1 MQYTSGSTAN
11 PRGVVLSM
19 RNVTENVDQ
28 IIRNYFRHEGG
39 APRLPS
45 SVVSWLPL
53 YHDMGLMVGL
63 FIPLFVGCPVILTSP
78 EAFIRK
84 PARWMQLLAKHQAPF
99 SAAPNFAFDL
109 AVAKTSEE
117 DMAGLDLG
125 HVNTII
131 NGAEQVQ
138 PNTITKFLR
147 RFRPYNLMPAAVKPS
162 YGMAEAVVYLATT
175 KAGSPPTST
184 EFDAD
189 SLARGHA
196 ELSTF
201 ETERATRL
209 IRYHSDDKEPLLR
222 IVDPDSNIELGP
234 GRIGEIWIHG
244 KNVSTGYH
252 NADDALNRDK
262 FQASIREASAGTPRS
277 PWLRTG
283 DLGFIVGDEFYI
295 VGRMKDLI
303 IQDGVNHYPD
313 DIETTVKEFTGG
325 RVAAFSVSDDG
336 VEHLVI
342 AAEVRTEHGPDKV
355 TIMDFSTIKR
365 LVVSALSKLHGLH
378 VTDFLLVPPG
388 ALPKTTS
395 GKISRAACAKQY
407 GANKLQ
413 RSSNVPMTDGSVTA
427 DKLQKWFREYLSTH
441 IECHP
446 NEVSLDVPIRDLGL
460 KSIDV
465 LAIPGDLGD
474 RFGFC
479 IPDLAVW
486 DNPSANDLI
495 DSLLNQRSADSL
507 RESHGHADRNTQGR
521 GSINEP
527 VAVIGVGCRFPGDID
542 GPERLWDF
550 LTEKK
555 CAITAYPDRGF
566 TNAGTFAESGG
577 FLKDVAGF
585 DNRFFDIPPDEAL
598 RMDPQQ
604 RLLLEVSWEA
614 LEHAGIIPE
623 SLRLSRTGVF
633 VGVSSTDYVRL
644 VSASAQQKSTIW
656 DNTGGSSSIIA
667 NRISYFLDI
676 QGPSIVIDTACSS
689 SLVAVHLACRSL
701 STWDCDIALVGGTN
715 VLISPEPWGGF
726 REAGILSQTGC
737 CHAFDKSADGMVRGE
752 GCGVIVLQRL
762 SDARLEGRRI
772 LAILTGSAVNQ
783 DGKSNGIMAPNPSAQ
798 IGVLE
803 NACKSARVDPLE
815 IGYVEAHGT
824 GTSLGDRIEAHAL
837 GMVFGRKRPGSGPLM
852 IGSIKPNIGHLEG
865 AAGIAGLIK
874 AVLMVERGSLLP
886 SGGFTEP
893 NPAIPFTELGLR
905 VVDELQ
911 EWPVVAGRPR
921 RAGVSSFGFGG
932 TNAHVIVEEAGS
944 VGADTVSGRADVGG
958 SGGGVVAWVI
968 SGKTAS
974 ALAAQAGRLGRYVRA
989 RPALDVVDVGYSL
1002 VSTRSVFDHRA
1013 VVVGQTRDELLAG
1026 LAGVVAGR
1034 PEAGVVCGVGKPA
1047 GKTAFVFAGQGSQW
1061 LGMGSELYAAYPVFA
1076 EALDAVVDELDR
1088 HLRYPLRDVI
1098 WGHDQDLL
1106 NTTEFAQ
1113 PALFAVEVALYR
1125 LLMSWGVR
1133 PGLVLGHSVGELAAA
1148 HVAGALCLP
1157 DAAMLVAAR
1166 GRLMQALPA
1175 GGAMFAV
1182 QAREDEVA
1190 PMLGHDVS
1198 IAAVNGP
1205 ASVVISGAHDAVS
1218 AIADRLR
1225 GQGRRVHRL
1234 AVSHAFHSAL
1244 MEPMIAEFTA
1254 VAAELSVGLPTIPVI
1269 SNVTGQLVADDFAS
1283 ADYWARHIRA
1293 VVRFGDSVRSAH
1305 CAGAS
1310 RFIEVGPGGGLTSLI
1325 EASLADAQIVSVPT
1339 LRKDRPEPVS
1349 VMTAAAQGFVS
1360 GMGLDWA
1367 SVFSGYRPKRVEL
1380 PTYAFQ
1386 HQKFWLAPAP
1396 SVSDPTAAGQ
1406 IGASDGGA
1414 ELLASSGFAA
1424 RLAGRSA
1431 DEQLAAAIEVV
1442 CEHAAAVLGRDG
1454 AAGLDAG
1461 QAFADSGFNSL
1472 SAVELRNRLT
1482 AVTAV
1487 TLPATAI
1494 FDHPT
1499 PTELAQYLITQ
1510 IDGHG
1515 SSAAAAANPAERI
1528 DALTDLFLQA
1538 CDAGRDADGWKMVAL
1553 ASNTRER
1560 MSSPVRNNVSKNV
1573 ALLADGISDV
1583 VVICIP
1589 TLTVLSDQRE
1599 YRDIANAM
1607 TGRHSVYSLT
1617 LPGFDSSDA
1626 LPQNADMIVETV
1638 SNAIIDVVGGSCR
1651 FVLSGYS
1658 SGGVLAYAL
1667 CSHLSVKHQRNPL
1680 GVALIDTYLPSQ
1692 IANPSMNEGFSP
1704 NDTGKG
1710 LSREVIR
1717 VARMLNRLTATR
1729 LTAAATYAAIF
1740 QAWEPGRSMAPV
1752 LNIVAKDR
1760 IATVENLREE
1770 RINRWR
1776 TAAAEAAYSVAEVPG
1791 DHFGMMSTSSE
1802 AIATEIHDWISG
1814 LVRGPHR

>member
-1 MQYTSGSTAN
+1 MVS
-11 PRGVVLSM
+11 RVLVHAY
-19 RNVTENVDQ
+19 RV
-28 IIRNYFRHEGG
+28 
-39 APRLPS
+39 S
-45 SVVSWLPL
+45 S
-53 YHDMGLMVGL
+53 
-63 FIPLFVGCPVILTSP
+63 
-78 EAFIRK
+78 
-84 PARWMQLLAKHQAPF
+84 
-99 SAAPNFAFDL
+99 
-109 AVAKTSEE
+109 
-117 DMAGLDLG
+117 
-125 HVNTII
+125 
-131 NGAEQVQ
+131 
-138 PNTITKFLR
+138 
-147 RFRPYNLMPAAVKPS
+147 
-162 YGMAEAVVYLATT
+162 
-175 KAGSPPTST
+175 
-184 EFDAD
+184 
-189 SLARGHA
+189 
-196 ELSTF
+196 
-201 ETERATRL
+201 
-209 IRYHSDDKEPLLR
+209 
-222 IVDPDSNIELGP
+222 
-234 GRIGEIWIHG
+234 
-244 KNVSTGYH
+244 
-252 NADDALNRDK
+252 
-262 FQASIREASAGTPRS
+262 
-277 PWLRTG
+277 
-283 DLGFIVGDEFYI
+283 
-295 VGRMKDLI
+295 
-303 IQDGVNHYPD
+303 
-313 DIETTVKEFTGG
+313 
-325 RVAAFSVSDDG
+325 
-336 VEHLVI
+336 
-342 AAEVRTEHGPDKV
+342 
-355 TIMDFSTIKR
+355 
-365 LVVSALSKLHGLH
+365 
-378 VTDFLLVPPG
+378 
-388 ALPKTTS
+388 
-395 GKISRAACAKQY
+395 
-407 GANKLQ
+407 
-413 RSSNVPMTDGSVTA
+413 
-427 DKLQKWFREYLSTH
+427 
-441 IECHP
+441 

-1061 LGMGSELYAAYPVFA
+1061 LGMGSELYAAYPVCA

-1814 LVRGPHR
+1814 LVRGPHP

>member
-1 MQYTSGSTAN
+1 MVS
-11 PRGVVLSM
+11 RVLVHAY
-19 RNVTENVDQ
+19 RV
-28 IIRNYFRHEGG
+28 
-39 APRLPS
+39 S
-45 SVVSWLPL
+45 S
-53 YHDMGLMVGL
+53 
-63 FIPLFVGCPVILTSP
+63 
-78 EAFIRK
+78 
-84 PARWMQLLAKHQAPF
+84 
-99 SAAPNFAFDL
+99 
-109 AVAKTSEE
+109 
-117 DMAGLDLG
+117 
-125 HVNTII
+125 
-131 NGAEQVQ
+131 
-138 PNTITKFLR
+138 
-147 RFRPYNLMPAAVKPS
+147 
-162 YGMAEAVVYLATT
+162 
-175 KAGSPPTST
+175 
-184 EFDAD
+184 
-189 SLARGHA
+189 
-196 ELSTF
+196 
-201 ETERATRL
+201 
-209 IRYHSDDKEPLLR
+209 
-222 IVDPDSNIELGP
+222 
-234 GRIGEIWIHG
+234 
-244 KNVSTGYH
+244 
-252 NADDALNRDK
+252 
-262 FQASIREASAGTPRS
+262 
-277 PWLRTG
+277 
-283 DLGFIVGDEFYI
+283 
-295 VGRMKDLI
+295 
-303 IQDGVNHYPD
+303 
-313 DIETTVKEFTGG
+313 
-325 RVAAFSVSDDG
+325 
-336 VEHLVI
+336 
-342 AAEVRTEHGPDKV
+342 
-355 TIMDFSTIKR
+355 
-365 LVVSALSKLHGLH
+365 
-378 VTDFLLVPPG
+378 
-388 ALPKTTS
+388 
-395 GKISRAACAKQY
+395 
-407 GANKLQ
+407 
-413 RSSNVPMTDGSVTA
+413 
-427 DKLQKWFREYLSTH
+427 
-441 IECHP
+441 

-1692 IANPSMNEGFSP
+1692 IANPLMNEGFSP

-1814 LVRGPHR
+1814 LVRGPHP

>member
-1 MQYTSGSTAN
+1 
-11 PRGVVLSM
+11 
-19 RNVTENVDQ
+19 
-28 IIRNYFRHEGG
+28 
-39 APRLPS
+39 
-45 SVVSWLPL
+45 
-53 YHDMGLMVGL
+53 
-63 FIPLFVGCPVILTSP
+63 
-78 EAFIRK
+78 
-84 PARWMQLLAKHQAPF
+84 
-99 SAAPNFAFDL
+99 
-109 AVAKTSEE
+109 
-117 DMAGLDLG
+117 
-125 HVNTII
+125 
-131 NGAEQVQ
+131 
-138 PNTITKFLR
+138 
-147 RFRPYNLMPAAVKPS
+147 
-162 YGMAEAVVYLATT
+162 
-175 KAGSPPTST
+175 
-184 EFDAD
+184 
-189 SLARGHA
+189 
-196 ELSTF
+196 
-201 ETERATRL
+201 
-209 IRYHSDDKEPLLR
+209 
-222 IVDPDSNIELGP
+222 
-234 GRIGEIWIHG
+234 
-244 KNVSTGYH
+244 
-252 NADDALNRDK
+252 
-262 FQASIREASAGTPRS
+262 
-277 PWLRTG
+277 
-283 DLGFIVGDEFYI
+283 
-295 VGRMKDLI
+295 
-303 IQDGVNHYPD
+303 
-313 DIETTVKEFTGG
+313 
-325 RVAAFSVSDDG
+325 
-336 VEHLVI
+336 
-342 AAEVRTEHGPDKV
+342 
-355 TIMDFSTIKR
+355 
-365 LVVSALSKLHGLH
+365 
-378 VTDFLLVPPG
+378 
-388 ALPKTTS
+388 
-395 GKISRAACAKQY
+395 
-407 GANKLQ
+407 
-413 RSSNVPMTDGSVTA
+413 MTDGSVTA

-803 NACKSARVDPLE
+803 NACKSARVHPLE
-815 IGYVEAHGT
+815 IVYVEAHGT

-1814 LVRGPHR
+1814 LV

>member
-1 MQYTSGSTAN
+1 
-11 PRGVVLSM
+11 
-19 RNVTENVDQ
+19 
-28 IIRNYFRHEGG
+28 
-39 APRLPS
+39 
-45 SVVSWLPL
+45 
-53 YHDMGLMVGL
+53 
-63 FIPLFVGCPVILTSP
+63 
-78 EAFIRK
+78 
-84 PARWMQLLAKHQAPF
+84 
-99 SAAPNFAFDL
+99 
-109 AVAKTSEE
+109 
-117 DMAGLDLG
+117 
-125 HVNTII
+125 
-131 NGAEQVQ
+131 
-138 PNTITKFLR
+138 
-147 RFRPYNLMPAAVKPS
+147 
-162 YGMAEAVVYLATT
+162 
-175 KAGSPPTST
+175 
-184 EFDAD
+184 
-189 SLARGHA
+189 
-196 ELSTF
+196 
-201 ETERATRL
+201 
-209 IRYHSDDKEPLLR
+209 
-222 IVDPDSNIELGP
+222 
-234 GRIGEIWIHG
+234 
-244 KNVSTGYH
+244 
-252 NADDALNRDK
+252 
-262 FQASIREASAGTPRS
+262 
-277 PWLRTG
+277 
-283 DLGFIVGDEFYI
+283 
-295 VGRMKDLI
+295 
-303 IQDGVNHYPD
+303 
-313 DIETTVKEFTGG
+313 
-325 RVAAFSVSDDG
+325 
-336 VEHLVI
+336 
-342 AAEVRTEHGPDKV
+342 
-355 TIMDFSTIKR
+355 
-365 LVVSALSKLHGLH
+365 
-378 VTDFLLVPPG
+378 
-388 ALPKTTS
+388 
-395 GKISRAACAKQY
+395 
-407 GANKLQ
+407 
-413 RSSNVPMTDGSVTA
+413 MTDGSVTA

-1125 LLMSWGVR
+1125 LVMSWGVR

-1528 DALTDLFLQA
+1528 DALTDVFLQA
-1538 CDAGRDADGWKMVAL
+1538 RDAGRDADGWKMVAL

-1814 LVRGPHR
+1814 LVRGPHP

>member
-1 MQYTSGSTAN
+1 
-11 PRGVVLSM
+11 
-19 RNVTENVDQ
+19 
-28 IIRNYFRHEGG
+28 
-39 APRLPS
+39 
-45 SVVSWLPL
+45 
-53 YHDMGLMVGL
+53 
-63 FIPLFVGCPVILTSP
+63 
-78 EAFIRK
+78 
-84 PARWMQLLAKHQAPF
+84 
-99 SAAPNFAFDL
+99 
-109 AVAKTSEE
+109 
-117 DMAGLDLG
+117 
-125 HVNTII
+125 
-131 NGAEQVQ
+131 
-138 PNTITKFLR
+138 
-147 RFRPYNLMPAAVKPS
+147 
-162 YGMAEAVVYLATT
+162 
-175 KAGSPPTST
+175 
-184 EFDAD
+184 
-189 SLARGHA
+189 
-196 ELSTF
+196 
-201 ETERATRL
+201 
-209 IRYHSDDKEPLLR
+209 
-222 IVDPDSNIELGP
+222 
-234 GRIGEIWIHG
+234 
-244 KNVSTGYH
+244 
-252 NADDALNRDK
+252 
-262 FQASIREASAGTPRS
+262 
-277 PWLRTG
+277 
-283 DLGFIVGDEFYI
+283 
-295 VGRMKDLI
+295 
-303 IQDGVNHYPD
+303 
-313 DIETTVKEFTGG
+313 
-325 RVAAFSVSDDG
+325 
-336 VEHLVI
+336 
-342 AAEVRTEHGPDKV
+342 
-355 TIMDFSTIKR
+355 
-365 LVVSALSKLHGLH
+365 
-378 VTDFLLVPPG
+378 
-388 ALPKTTS
+388 
-395 GKISRAACAKQY
+395 
-407 GANKLQ
+407 
-413 RSSNVPMTDGSVTA
+413 MTDGSVTA
-427 DKLQKWFREYLSTH
+427 DKLQKWFREYVSTH

-1704 NDTGKG
+1704 NDAGKG

-1814 LVRGPHR
+1814 LVRGPHP

>member
-1 MQYTSGSTAN
+1 MVS
-11 PRGVVLSM
+11 RVLVHAY
-19 RNVTENVDQ
+19 RV
-28 IIRNYFRHEGG
+28 
-39 APRLPS
+39 S
-45 SVVSWLPL
+45 S
-53 YHDMGLMVGL
+53 
-63 FIPLFVGCPVILTSP
+63 
-78 EAFIRK
+78 
-84 PARWMQLLAKHQAPF
+84 
-99 SAAPNFAFDL
+99 
-109 AVAKTSEE
+109 
-117 DMAGLDLG
+117 
-125 HVNTII
+125 
-131 NGAEQVQ
+131 
-138 PNTITKFLR
+138 
-147 RFRPYNLMPAAVKPS
+147 
-162 YGMAEAVVYLATT
+162 
-175 KAGSPPTST
+175 
-184 EFDAD
+184 
-189 SLARGHA
+189 
-196 ELSTF
+196 
-201 ETERATRL
+201 
-209 IRYHSDDKEPLLR
+209 
-222 IVDPDSNIELGP
+222 
-234 GRIGEIWIHG
+234 
-244 KNVSTGYH
+244 
-252 NADDALNRDK
+252 
-262 FQASIREASAGTPRS
+262 
-277 PWLRTG
+277 
-283 DLGFIVGDEFYI
+283 
-295 VGRMKDLI
+295 
-303 IQDGVNHYPD
+303 
-313 DIETTVKEFTGG
+313 
-325 RVAAFSVSDDG
+325 
-336 VEHLVI
+336 
-342 AAEVRTEHGPDKV
+342 
-355 TIMDFSTIKR
+355 
-365 LVVSALSKLHGLH
+365 
-378 VTDFLLVPPG
+378 
-388 ALPKTTS
+388 
-395 GKISRAACAKQY
+395 
-407 GANKLQ
+407 
-413 RSSNVPMTDGSVTA
+413 
-427 DKLQKWFREYLSTH
+427 
-441 IECHP
+441 

-1760 IATVENLREE
+1760 IATVENLREK

-1814 LVRGPHR
+1814 LVRGPHP

>member
-1 MQYTSGSTAN
+1 
-11 PRGVVLSM
+11 
-19 RNVTENVDQ
+19 
-28 IIRNYFRHEGG
+28 
-39 APRLPS
+39 
-45 SVVSWLPL
+45 
-53 YHDMGLMVGL
+53 
-63 FIPLFVGCPVILTSP
+63 
-78 EAFIRK
+78 
-84 PARWMQLLAKHQAPF
+84 
-99 SAAPNFAFDL
+99 
-109 AVAKTSEE
+109 
-117 DMAGLDLG
+117 
-125 HVNTII
+125 
-131 NGAEQVQ
+131 
-138 PNTITKFLR
+138 
-147 RFRPYNLMPAAVKPS
+147 
-162 YGMAEAVVYLATT
+162 
-175 KAGSPPTST
+175 
-184 EFDAD
+184 
-189 SLARGHA
+189 
-196 ELSTF
+196 
-201 ETERATRL
+201 
-209 IRYHSDDKEPLLR
+209 
-222 IVDPDSNIELGP
+222 
-234 GRIGEIWIHG
+234 
-244 KNVSTGYH
+244 
-252 NADDALNRDK
+252 
-262 FQASIREASAGTPRS
+262 
-277 PWLRTG
+277 
-283 DLGFIVGDEFYI
+283 
-295 VGRMKDLI
+295 
-303 IQDGVNHYPD
+303 
-313 DIETTVKEFTGG
+313 
-325 RVAAFSVSDDG
+325 
-336 VEHLVI
+336 
-342 AAEVRTEHGPDKV
+342 
-355 TIMDFSTIKR
+355 
-365 LVVSALSKLHGLH
+365 
-378 VTDFLLVPPG
+378 
-388 ALPKTTS
+388 
-395 GKISRAACAKQY
+395 
-407 GANKLQ
+407 
-413 RSSNVPMTDGSVTA
+413 MTDGSVTA

-974 ALAAQAGRLGRYVRA
+974 ALAAEAGRLGRYVRA

-1182 QAREDEVA
+1182 QAREDDVA

-1814 LVRGPHR
+1814 LVRGPHP

>member
-1 MQYTSGSTAN
+1 MVS
-11 PRGVVLSM
+11 RVLVHAY
-19 RNVTENVDQ
+19 RV
-28 IIRNYFRHEGG
+28 
-39 APRLPS
+39 S
-45 SVVSWLPL
+45 S
-53 YHDMGLMVGL
+53 
-63 FIPLFVGCPVILTSP
+63 
-78 EAFIRK
+78 
-84 PARWMQLLAKHQAPF
+84 
-99 SAAPNFAFDL
+99 
-109 AVAKTSEE
+109 
-117 DMAGLDLG
+117 
-125 HVNTII
+125 
-131 NGAEQVQ
+131 
-138 PNTITKFLR
+138 
-147 RFRPYNLMPAAVKPS
+147 
-162 YGMAEAVVYLATT
+162 
-175 KAGSPPTST
+175 
-184 EFDAD
+184 
-189 SLARGHA
+189 
-196 ELSTF
+196 
-201 ETERATRL
+201 
-209 IRYHSDDKEPLLR
+209 
-222 IVDPDSNIELGP
+222 
-234 GRIGEIWIHG
+234 
-244 KNVSTGYH
+244 
-252 NADDALNRDK
+252 
-262 FQASIREASAGTPRS
+262 
-277 PWLRTG
+277 
-283 DLGFIVGDEFYI
+283 
-295 VGRMKDLI
+295 
-303 IQDGVNHYPD
+303 
-313 DIETTVKEFTGG
+313 
-325 RVAAFSVSDDG
+325 
-336 VEHLVI
+336 
-342 AAEVRTEHGPDKV
+342 
-355 TIMDFSTIKR
+355 
-365 LVVSALSKLHGLH
+365 
-378 VTDFLLVPPG
+378 
-388 ALPKTTS
+388 
-395 GKISRAACAKQY
+395 
-407 GANKLQ
+407 
-413 RSSNVPMTDGSVTA
+413 
-427 DKLQKWFREYLSTH
+427 
-441 IECHP
+441 

-1133 PGLVLGHSVGELAAA
+1133 PGLVLGHLVGELAAA

-1510 IDGHG
+1510 IDSHG

-1814 LVRGPHR
+1814 LVRGPHP

>member
-1 MQYTSGSTAN
+1 
-11 PRGVVLSM
+11 
-19 RNVTENVDQ
+19 
-28 IIRNYFRHEGG
+28 
-39 APRLPS
+39 
-45 SVVSWLPL
+45 
-53 YHDMGLMVGL
+53 
-63 FIPLFVGCPVILTSP
+63 
-78 EAFIRK
+78 
-84 PARWMQLLAKHQAPF
+84 
-99 SAAPNFAFDL
+99 
-109 AVAKTSEE
+109 
-117 DMAGLDLG
+117 
-125 HVNTII
+125 
-131 NGAEQVQ
+131 
-138 PNTITKFLR
+138 
-147 RFRPYNLMPAAVKPS
+147 
-162 YGMAEAVVYLATT
+162 
-175 KAGSPPTST
+175 
-184 EFDAD
+184 
-189 SLARGHA
+189 
-196 ELSTF
+196 
-201 ETERATRL
+201 
-209 IRYHSDDKEPLLR
+209 
-222 IVDPDSNIELGP
+222 
-234 GRIGEIWIHG
+234 
-244 KNVSTGYH
+244 
-252 NADDALNRDK
+252 
-262 FQASIREASAGTPRS
+262 
-277 PWLRTG
+277 
-283 DLGFIVGDEFYI
+283 
-295 VGRMKDLI
+295 
-303 IQDGVNHYPD
+303 
-313 DIETTVKEFTGG
+313 
-325 RVAAFSVSDDG
+325 
-336 VEHLVI
+336 
-342 AAEVRTEHGPDKV
+342 
-355 TIMDFSTIKR
+355 
-365 LVVSALSKLHGLH
+365 
-378 VTDFLLVPPG
+378 
-388 ALPKTTS
+388 
-395 GKISRAACAKQY
+395 
-407 GANKLQ
+407 
-413 RSSNVPMTDGSVTA
+413 MTDGSVTA

-911 EWPVVAGRPR
+911 ERPVVAGRPR

-944 VGADTVSGRADVGG
+944 VGADMVSGRADVGG

-1814 LVRGPHR
+1814 LVRGPHP

>member
-1 MQYTSGSTAN
+1 
-11 PRGVVLSM
+11 
-19 RNVTENVDQ
+19 
-28 IIRNYFRHEGG
+28 
-39 APRLPS
+39 
-45 SVVSWLPL
+45 
-53 YHDMGLMVGL
+53 
-63 FIPLFVGCPVILTSP
+63 
-78 EAFIRK
+78 
-84 PARWMQLLAKHQAPF
+84 
-99 SAAPNFAFDL
+99 
-109 AVAKTSEE
+109 
-117 DMAGLDLG
+117 
-125 HVNTII
+125 
-131 NGAEQVQ
+131 
-138 PNTITKFLR
+138 
-147 RFRPYNLMPAAVKPS
+147 
-162 YGMAEAVVYLATT
+162 
-175 KAGSPPTST
+175 
-184 EFDAD
+184 
-189 SLARGHA
+189 
-196 ELSTF
+196 
-201 ETERATRL
+201 
-209 IRYHSDDKEPLLR
+209 
-222 IVDPDSNIELGP
+222 
-234 GRIGEIWIHG
+234 
-244 KNVSTGYH
+244 
-252 NADDALNRDK
+252 
-262 FQASIREASAGTPRS
+262 
-277 PWLRTG
+277 
-283 DLGFIVGDEFYI
+283 
-295 VGRMKDLI
+295 
-303 IQDGVNHYPD
+303 
-313 DIETTVKEFTGG
+313 
-325 RVAAFSVSDDG
+325 
-336 VEHLVI
+336 
-342 AAEVRTEHGPDKV
+342 
-355 TIMDFSTIKR
+355 
-365 LVVSALSKLHGLH
+365 
-378 VTDFLLVPPG
+378 
-388 ALPKTTS
+388 
-395 GKISRAACAKQY
+395 
-407 GANKLQ
+407 
-413 RSSNVPMTDGSVTA
+413 MTDGSVTA

-1528 DALTDLFLQA
+1528 DALTDVFLQA

-1607 TGRHSVYSLT
+1607 TGRHSIYSLT

-1814 LVRGPHR
+1814 LVRGPHP

>member
-1 MQYTSGSTAN
+1 
-11 PRGVVLSM
+11 
-19 RNVTENVDQ
+19 
-28 IIRNYFRHEGG
+28 
-39 APRLPS
+39 
-45 SVVSWLPL
+45 
-53 YHDMGLMVGL
+53 
-63 FIPLFVGCPVILTSP
+63 
-78 EAFIRK
+78 
-84 PARWMQLLAKHQAPF
+84 
-99 SAAPNFAFDL
+99 
-109 AVAKTSEE
+109 
-117 DMAGLDLG
+117 
-125 HVNTII
+125 
-131 NGAEQVQ
+131 
-138 PNTITKFLR
+138 
-147 RFRPYNLMPAAVKPS
+147 
-162 YGMAEAVVYLATT
+162 
-175 KAGSPPTST
+175 
-184 EFDAD
+184 
-189 SLARGHA
+189 
-196 ELSTF
+196 
-201 ETERATRL
+201 
-209 IRYHSDDKEPLLR
+209 
-222 IVDPDSNIELGP
+222 
-234 GRIGEIWIHG
+234 
-244 KNVSTGYH
+244 
-252 NADDALNRDK
+252 
-262 FQASIREASAGTPRS
+262 
-277 PWLRTG
+277 
-283 DLGFIVGDEFYI
+283 
-295 VGRMKDLI
+295 
-303 IQDGVNHYPD
+303 
-313 DIETTVKEFTGG
+313 
-325 RVAAFSVSDDG
+325 
-336 VEHLVI
+336 
-342 AAEVRTEHGPDKV
+342 
-355 TIMDFSTIKR
+355 
-365 LVVSALSKLHGLH
+365 
-378 VTDFLLVPPG
+378 
-388 ALPKTTS
+388 
-395 GKISRAACAKQY
+395 
-407 GANKLQ
+407 
-413 RSSNVPMTDGSVTA
+413 MTDGSVTA

-737 CHAFDKSADGMVRGE
+737 CHAFDKSADGIVRGE

-1814 LVRGPHR
+1814 LVRGPHP

>member
-1 MQYTSGSTAN
+1 MVS
-11 PRGVVLSM
+11 RVLVHAY
-19 RNVTENVDQ
+19 RV
-28 IIRNYFRHEGG
+28 
-39 APRLPS
+39 S
-45 SVVSWLPL
+45 S
-53 YHDMGLMVGL
+53 
-63 FIPLFVGCPVILTSP
+63 
-78 EAFIRK
+78 
-84 PARWMQLLAKHQAPF
+84 
-99 SAAPNFAFDL
+99 
-109 AVAKTSEE
+109 
-117 DMAGLDLG
+117 
-125 HVNTII
+125 
-131 NGAEQVQ
+131 
-138 PNTITKFLR
+138 
-147 RFRPYNLMPAAVKPS
+147 
-162 YGMAEAVVYLATT
+162 
-175 KAGSPPTST
+175 
-184 EFDAD
+184 
-189 SLARGHA
+189 
-196 ELSTF
+196 
-201 ETERATRL
+201 
-209 IRYHSDDKEPLLR
+209 
-222 IVDPDSNIELGP
+222 
-234 GRIGEIWIHG
+234 
-244 KNVSTGYH
+244 
-252 NADDALNRDK
+252 
-262 FQASIREASAGTPRS
+262 
-277 PWLRTG
+277 
-283 DLGFIVGDEFYI
+283 
-295 VGRMKDLI
+295 
-303 IQDGVNHYPD
+303 
-313 DIETTVKEFTGG
+313 
-325 RVAAFSVSDDG
+325 
-336 VEHLVI
+336 
-342 AAEVRTEHGPDKV
+342 
-355 TIMDFSTIKR
+355 
-365 LVVSALSKLHGLH
+365 
-378 VTDFLLVPPG
+378 
-388 ALPKTTS
+388 
-395 GKISRAACAKQY
+395 
-407 GANKLQ
+407 
-413 RSSNVPMTDGSVTA
+413 
-427 DKLQKWFREYLSTH
+427 
-441 IECHP
+441 

-1254 VAAELSVGLPTIPVI
+1254 VAAEQSVGLPTIPVI

-1814 LVRGPHR
+1814 LVRGPHP

>member
-1 MQYTSGSTAN
+1 
-11 PRGVVLSM
+11 
-19 RNVTENVDQ
+19 
-28 IIRNYFRHEGG
+28 
-39 APRLPS
+39 
-45 SVVSWLPL
+45 
-53 YHDMGLMVGL
+53 
-63 FIPLFVGCPVILTSP
+63 
-78 EAFIRK
+78 
-84 PARWMQLLAKHQAPF
+84 
-99 SAAPNFAFDL
+99 
-109 AVAKTSEE
+109 
-117 DMAGLDLG
+117 
-125 HVNTII
+125 
-131 NGAEQVQ
+131 
-138 PNTITKFLR
+138 
-147 RFRPYNLMPAAVKPS
+147 
-162 YGMAEAVVYLATT
+162 
-175 KAGSPPTST
+175 
-184 EFDAD
+184 
-189 SLARGHA
+189 
-196 ELSTF
+196 
-201 ETERATRL
+201 
-209 IRYHSDDKEPLLR
+209 
-222 IVDPDSNIELGP
+222 
-234 GRIGEIWIHG
+234 
-244 KNVSTGYH
+244 
-252 NADDALNRDK
+252 
-262 FQASIREASAGTPRS
+262 
-277 PWLRTG
+277 
-283 DLGFIVGDEFYI
+283 
-295 VGRMKDLI
+295 
-303 IQDGVNHYPD
+303 
-313 DIETTVKEFTGG
+313 
-325 RVAAFSVSDDG
+325 
-336 VEHLVI
+336 
-342 AAEVRTEHGPDKV
+342 
-355 TIMDFSTIKR
+355 
-365 LVVSALSKLHGLH
+365 
-378 VTDFLLVPPG
+378 
-388 ALPKTTS
+388 
-395 GKISRAACAKQY
+395 
-407 GANKLQ
+407 
-413 RSSNVPMTDGSVTA
+413 MTDGSVTA

-837 GMVFGRKRPGSGPLM
+837 GMAFGRKRPGSGPLM

-1814 LVRGPHR
+1814 LVRGPHP

>member
-1 MQYTSGSTAN
+1 
-11 PRGVVLSM
+11 
-19 RNVTENVDQ
+19 
-28 IIRNYFRHEGG
+28 
-39 APRLPS
+39 
-45 SVVSWLPL
+45 
-53 YHDMGLMVGL
+53 
-63 FIPLFVGCPVILTSP
+63 
-78 EAFIRK
+78 
-84 PARWMQLLAKHQAPF
+84 
-99 SAAPNFAFDL
+99 
-109 AVAKTSEE
+109 
-117 DMAGLDLG
+117 
-125 HVNTII
+125 
-131 NGAEQVQ
+131 
-138 PNTITKFLR
+138 
-147 RFRPYNLMPAAVKPS
+147 
-162 YGMAEAVVYLATT
+162 
-175 KAGSPPTST
+175 
-184 EFDAD
+184 
-189 SLARGHA
+189 
-196 ELSTF
+196 
-201 ETERATRL
+201 
-209 IRYHSDDKEPLLR
+209 
-222 IVDPDSNIELGP
+222 
-234 GRIGEIWIHG
+234 
-244 KNVSTGYH
+244 
-252 NADDALNRDK
+252 
-262 FQASIREASAGTPRS
+262 
-277 PWLRTG
+277 
-283 DLGFIVGDEFYI
+283 
-295 VGRMKDLI
+295 
-303 IQDGVNHYPD
+303 
-313 DIETTVKEFTGG
+313 
-325 RVAAFSVSDDG
+325 
-336 VEHLVI
+336 
-342 AAEVRTEHGPDKV
+342 
-355 TIMDFSTIKR
+355 
-365 LVVSALSKLHGLH
+365 
-378 VTDFLLVPPG
+378 
-388 ALPKTTS
+388 
-395 GKISRAACAKQY
+395 
-407 GANKLQ
+407 
-413 RSSNVPMTDGSVTA
+413 MTDGSVTA
-427 DKLQKWFREYLSTH
+427 DKLQKWFREYVSTH

-1113 PALFAVEVALYR
+1113 PALFAVEGALYR

-1386 HQKFWLAPAP
+1386 HQKFWFAPAP

-1814 LVRGPHR
+1814 LVRGPHP

>member
-1 MQYTSGSTAN
+1 
-11 PRGVVLSM
+11 
-19 RNVTENVDQ
+19 
-28 IIRNYFRHEGG
+28 
-39 APRLPS
+39 
-45 SVVSWLPL
+45 
-53 YHDMGLMVGL
+53 
-63 FIPLFVGCPVILTSP
+63 
-78 EAFIRK
+78 
-84 PARWMQLLAKHQAPF
+84 
-99 SAAPNFAFDL
+99 
-109 AVAKTSEE
+109 
-117 DMAGLDLG
+117 
-125 HVNTII
+125 
-131 NGAEQVQ
+131 
-138 PNTITKFLR
+138 
-147 RFRPYNLMPAAVKPS
+147 
-162 YGMAEAVVYLATT
+162 
-175 KAGSPPTST
+175 
-184 EFDAD
+184 
-189 SLARGHA
+189 
-196 ELSTF
+196 
-201 ETERATRL
+201 
-209 IRYHSDDKEPLLR
+209 
-222 IVDPDSNIELGP
+222 
-234 GRIGEIWIHG
+234 
-244 KNVSTGYH
+244 
-252 NADDALNRDK
+252 
-262 FQASIREASAGTPRS
+262 
-277 PWLRTG
+277 
-283 DLGFIVGDEFYI
+283 
-295 VGRMKDLI
+295 
-303 IQDGVNHYPD
+303 
-313 DIETTVKEFTGG
+313 
-325 RVAAFSVSDDG
+325 
-336 VEHLVI
+336 
-342 AAEVRTEHGPDKV
+342 
-355 TIMDFSTIKR
+355 
-365 LVVSALSKLHGLH
+365 
-378 VTDFLLVPPG
+378 
-388 ALPKTTS
+388 
-395 GKISRAACAKQY
+395 
-407 GANKLQ
+407 
-413 RSSNVPMTDGSVTA
+413 MTDGSVTA

-1431 DEQLAAAIEVV
+1431 DEQLTAAIEVV

-1814 LVRGPHR
+1814 LVRGPHP

>member
-1 MQYTSGSTAN
+1 
-11 PRGVVLSM
+11 
-19 RNVTENVDQ
+19 
-28 IIRNYFRHEGG
+28 
-39 APRLPS
+39 
-45 SVVSWLPL
+45 
-53 YHDMGLMVGL
+53 
-63 FIPLFVGCPVILTSP
+63 
-78 EAFIRK
+78 
-84 PARWMQLLAKHQAPF
+84 
-99 SAAPNFAFDL
+99 
-109 AVAKTSEE
+109 
-117 DMAGLDLG
+117 
-125 HVNTII
+125 
-131 NGAEQVQ
+131 
-138 PNTITKFLR
+138 
-147 RFRPYNLMPAAVKPS
+147 
-162 YGMAEAVVYLATT
+162 
-175 KAGSPPTST
+175 
-184 EFDAD
+184 
-189 SLARGHA
+189 
-196 ELSTF
+196 
-201 ETERATRL
+201 
-209 IRYHSDDKEPLLR
+209 
-222 IVDPDSNIELGP
+222 
-234 GRIGEIWIHG
+234 
-244 KNVSTGYH
+244 
-252 NADDALNRDK
+252 
-262 FQASIREASAGTPRS
+262 
-277 PWLRTG
+277 
-283 DLGFIVGDEFYI
+283 
-295 VGRMKDLI
+295 
-303 IQDGVNHYPD
+303 
-313 DIETTVKEFTGG
+313 
-325 RVAAFSVSDDG
+325 
-336 VEHLVI
+336 
-342 AAEVRTEHGPDKV
+342 
-355 TIMDFSTIKR
+355 
-365 LVVSALSKLHGLH
+365 
-378 VTDFLLVPPG
+378 
-388 ALPKTTS
+388 
-395 GKISRAACAKQY
+395 
-407 GANKLQ
+407 
-413 RSSNVPMTDGSVTA
+413 MTDGSVTA
-427 DKLQKWFREYLSTH
+427 DKLQKWFREYVSTH

-633 VGVSSTDYVRL
+633 VGVSSPDYVRL

-1113 PALFAVEVALYR
+1113 PALFAVEGALYR

-1814 LVRGPHR
+1814 LVRGPHP

>member
-1 MQYTSGSTAN
+1 
-11 PRGVVLSM
+11 
-19 RNVTENVDQ
+19 
-28 IIRNYFRHEGG
+28 
-39 APRLPS
+39 
-45 SVVSWLPL
+45 
-53 YHDMGLMVGL
+53 
-63 FIPLFVGCPVILTSP
+63 
-78 EAFIRK
+78 
-84 PARWMQLLAKHQAPF
+84 
-99 SAAPNFAFDL
+99 
-109 AVAKTSEE
+109 
-117 DMAGLDLG
+117 
-125 HVNTII
+125 
-131 NGAEQVQ
+131 
-138 PNTITKFLR
+138 
-147 RFRPYNLMPAAVKPS
+147 
-162 YGMAEAVVYLATT
+162 
-175 KAGSPPTST
+175 
-184 EFDAD
+184 
-189 SLARGHA
+189 
-196 ELSTF
+196 
-201 ETERATRL
+201 
-209 IRYHSDDKEPLLR
+209 
-222 IVDPDSNIELGP
+222 
-234 GRIGEIWIHG
+234 
-244 KNVSTGYH
+244 
-252 NADDALNRDK
+252 
-262 FQASIREASAGTPRS
+262 
-277 PWLRTG
+277 
-283 DLGFIVGDEFYI
+283 
-295 VGRMKDLI
+295 
-303 IQDGVNHYPD
+303 
-313 DIETTVKEFTGG
+313 
-325 RVAAFSVSDDG
+325 
-336 VEHLVI
+336 
-342 AAEVRTEHGPDKV
+342 
-355 TIMDFSTIKR
+355 
-365 LVVSALSKLHGLH
+365 
-378 VTDFLLVPPG
+378 
-388 ALPKTTS
+388 
-395 GKISRAACAKQY
+395 
-407 GANKLQ
+407 
-413 RSSNVPMTDGSVTA
+413 MTDGSVTA
-427 DKLQKWFREYLSTH
+427 DKLQKWFREYVSTH

-737 CHAFDKSADGMVRGE
+737 CHAFEKSADGMVRGE

-1814 LVRGPHR
+1814 LVRGPHP

>member
-1 MQYTSGSTAN
+1 
-11 PRGVVLSM
+11 
-19 RNVTENVDQ
+19 
-28 IIRNYFRHEGG
+28 
-39 APRLPS
+39 
-45 SVVSWLPL
+45 
-53 YHDMGLMVGL
+53 
-63 FIPLFVGCPVILTSP
+63 
-78 EAFIRK
+78 
-84 PARWMQLLAKHQAPF
+84 
-99 SAAPNFAFDL
+99 
-109 AVAKTSEE
+109 
-117 DMAGLDLG
+117 
-125 HVNTII
+125 
-131 NGAEQVQ
+131 
-138 PNTITKFLR
+138 
-147 RFRPYNLMPAAVKPS
+147 
-162 YGMAEAVVYLATT
+162 
-175 KAGSPPTST
+175 
-184 EFDAD
+184 
-189 SLARGHA
+189 
-196 ELSTF
+196 
-201 ETERATRL
+201 
-209 IRYHSDDKEPLLR
+209 
-222 IVDPDSNIELGP
+222 
-234 GRIGEIWIHG
+234 
-244 KNVSTGYH
+244 
-252 NADDALNRDK
+252 
-262 FQASIREASAGTPRS
+262 
-277 PWLRTG
+277 
-283 DLGFIVGDEFYI
+283 
-295 VGRMKDLI
+295 
-303 IQDGVNHYPD
+303 
-313 DIETTVKEFTGG
+313 
-325 RVAAFSVSDDG
+325 
-336 VEHLVI
+336 
-342 AAEVRTEHGPDKV
+342 
-355 TIMDFSTIKR
+355 
-365 LVVSALSKLHGLH
+365 
-378 VTDFLLVPPG
+378 
-388 ALPKTTS
+388 
-395 GKISRAACAKQY
+395 
-407 GANKLQ
+407 
-413 RSSNVPMTDGSVTA
+413 MTDGSVTA

-1339 LRKDRPEPVS
+1339 LRKERPEPVS

>member
-1 MQYTSGSTAN
+1 
-11 PRGVVLSM
+11 
-19 RNVTENVDQ
+19 
-28 IIRNYFRHEGG
+28 
-39 APRLPS
+39 
-45 SVVSWLPL
+45 
-53 YHDMGLMVGL
+53 
-63 FIPLFVGCPVILTSP
+63 
-78 EAFIRK
+78 
-84 PARWMQLLAKHQAPF
+84 
-99 SAAPNFAFDL
+99 
-109 AVAKTSEE
+109 
-117 DMAGLDLG
+117 
-125 HVNTII
+125 
-131 NGAEQVQ
+131 
-138 PNTITKFLR
+138 
-147 RFRPYNLMPAAVKPS
+147 
-162 YGMAEAVVYLATT
+162 
-175 KAGSPPTST
+175 
-184 EFDAD
+184 
-189 SLARGHA
+189 
-196 ELSTF
+196 
-201 ETERATRL
+201 
-209 IRYHSDDKEPLLR
+209 
-222 IVDPDSNIELGP
+222 
-234 GRIGEIWIHG
+234 
-244 KNVSTGYH
+244 
-252 NADDALNRDK
+252 
-262 FQASIREASAGTPRS
+262 
-277 PWLRTG
+277 
-283 DLGFIVGDEFYI
+283 
-295 VGRMKDLI
+295 
-303 IQDGVNHYPD
+303 
-313 DIETTVKEFTGG
+313 
-325 RVAAFSVSDDG
+325 
-336 VEHLVI
+336 
-342 AAEVRTEHGPDKV
+342 
-355 TIMDFSTIKR
+355 
-365 LVVSALSKLHGLH
+365 
-378 VTDFLLVPPG
+378 
-388 ALPKTTS
+388 
-395 GKISRAACAKQY
+395 
-407 GANKLQ
+407 
-413 RSSNVPMTDGSVTA
+413 MTDGSVTA
-427 DKLQKWFREYLSTH
+427 DKLQKWFREYVSTH

-1293 VVRFGDSVRSAH
+1293 VVRFGDSVCSAH

-1814 LVRGPHR
+1814 LVRGPHP

>member
-1 MQYTSGSTAN
+1 
-11 PRGVVLSM
+11 
-19 RNVTENVDQ
+19 
-28 IIRNYFRHEGG
+28 
-39 APRLPS
+39 
-45 SVVSWLPL
+45 
-53 YHDMGLMVGL
+53 
-63 FIPLFVGCPVILTSP
+63 
-78 EAFIRK
+78 
-84 PARWMQLLAKHQAPF
+84 
-99 SAAPNFAFDL
+99 
-109 AVAKTSEE
+109 
-117 DMAGLDLG
+117 
-125 HVNTII
+125 
-131 NGAEQVQ
+131 
-138 PNTITKFLR
+138 
-147 RFRPYNLMPAAVKPS
+147 
-162 YGMAEAVVYLATT
+162 
-175 KAGSPPTST
+175 
-184 EFDAD
+184 
-189 SLARGHA
+189 
-196 ELSTF
+196 
-201 ETERATRL
+201 
-209 IRYHSDDKEPLLR
+209 
-222 IVDPDSNIELGP
+222 
-234 GRIGEIWIHG
+234 
-244 KNVSTGYH
+244 
-252 NADDALNRDK
+252 
-262 FQASIREASAGTPRS
+262 
-277 PWLRTG
+277 
-283 DLGFIVGDEFYI
+283 
-295 VGRMKDLI
+295 
-303 IQDGVNHYPD
+303 
-313 DIETTVKEFTGG
+313 
-325 RVAAFSVSDDG
+325 
-336 VEHLVI
+336 
-342 AAEVRTEHGPDKV
+342 
-355 TIMDFSTIKR
+355 
-365 LVVSALSKLHGLH
+365 
-378 VTDFLLVPPG
+378 
-388 ALPKTTS
+388 
-395 GKISRAACAKQY
+395 
-407 GANKLQ
+407 
-413 RSSNVPMTDGSVTA
+413 MTDGSVTA
-427 DKLQKWFREYLSTH
+427 DKLQKWFREYVSTH

-614 LEHAGIIPE
+614 LEHAGIILE

-815 IGYVEAHGT
+815 IGYVAAHGT

-1814 LVRGPHR
+1814 LVRGPHP

>member
-1 MQYTSGSTAN
+1 
-11 PRGVVLSM
+11 
-19 RNVTENVDQ
+19 
-28 IIRNYFRHEGG
+28 
-39 APRLPS
+39 
-45 SVVSWLPL
+45 
-53 YHDMGLMVGL
+53 
-63 FIPLFVGCPVILTSP
+63 
-78 EAFIRK
+78 
-84 PARWMQLLAKHQAPF
+84 
-99 SAAPNFAFDL
+99 
-109 AVAKTSEE
+109 
-117 DMAGLDLG
+117 
-125 HVNTII
+125 
-131 NGAEQVQ
+131 
-138 PNTITKFLR
+138 
-147 RFRPYNLMPAAVKPS
+147 
-162 YGMAEAVVYLATT
+162 
-175 KAGSPPTST
+175 
-184 EFDAD
+184 
-189 SLARGHA
+189 
-196 ELSTF
+196 
-201 ETERATRL
+201 
-209 IRYHSDDKEPLLR
+209 
-222 IVDPDSNIELGP
+222 
-234 GRIGEIWIHG
+234 
-244 KNVSTGYH
+244 
-252 NADDALNRDK
+252 
-262 FQASIREASAGTPRS
+262 
-277 PWLRTG
+277 
-283 DLGFIVGDEFYI
+283 
-295 VGRMKDLI
+295 
-303 IQDGVNHYPD
+303 
-313 DIETTVKEFTGG
+313 
-325 RVAAFSVSDDG
+325 
-336 VEHLVI
+336 
-342 AAEVRTEHGPDKV
+342 
-355 TIMDFSTIKR
+355 
-365 LVVSALSKLHGLH
+365 
-378 VTDFLLVPPG
+378 
-388 ALPKTTS
+388 
-395 GKISRAACAKQY
+395 
-407 GANKLQ
+407 
-413 RSSNVPMTDGSVTA
+413 MTDGSVTA
-427 DKLQKWFREYLSTH
+427 DKLQKWFREYVSTH

-676 QGPSIVIDTACSS
+676 QGPPIVIDTACSS

-715 VLISPEPWGGF
+715 VLTSPEPWGGF

-932 TNAHVIVEEAGS
+932 TNAHVIVEEVGS

-1814 LVRGPHR
+1814 LVRGPHP

>member
-1 MQYTSGSTAN
+1 MVS
-11 PRGVVLSM
+11 RVLVHAY
-19 RNVTENVDQ
+19 RV
-28 IIRNYFRHEGG
+28 
-39 APRLPS
+39 S
-45 SVVSWLPL
+45 S
-53 YHDMGLMVGL
+53 
-63 FIPLFVGCPVILTSP
+63 
-78 EAFIRK
+78 
-84 PARWMQLLAKHQAPF
+84 
-99 SAAPNFAFDL
+99 
-109 AVAKTSEE
+109 
-117 DMAGLDLG
+117 
-125 HVNTII
+125 
-131 NGAEQVQ
+131 
-138 PNTITKFLR
+138 
-147 RFRPYNLMPAAVKPS
+147 
-162 YGMAEAVVYLATT
+162 
-175 KAGSPPTST
+175 
-184 EFDAD
+184 
-189 SLARGHA
+189 
-196 ELSTF
+196 
-201 ETERATRL
+201 
-209 IRYHSDDKEPLLR
+209 
-222 IVDPDSNIELGP
+222 
-234 GRIGEIWIHG
+234 
-244 KNVSTGYH
+244 
-252 NADDALNRDK
+252 
-262 FQASIREASAGTPRS
+262 
-277 PWLRTG
+277 
-283 DLGFIVGDEFYI
+283 
-295 VGRMKDLI
+295 
-303 IQDGVNHYPD
+303 
-313 DIETTVKEFTGG
+313 
-325 RVAAFSVSDDG
+325 
-336 VEHLVI
+336 
-342 AAEVRTEHGPDKV
+342 
-355 TIMDFSTIKR
+355 
-365 LVVSALSKLHGLH
+365 
-378 VTDFLLVPPG
+378 
-388 ALPKTTS
+388 
-395 GKISRAACAKQY
+395 
-407 GANKLQ
+407 
-413 RSSNVPMTDGSVTA
+413 
-427 DKLQKWFREYLSTH
+427 
-441 IECHP
+441 

-460 KSIDV
+460 KSVDV

-644 VSASAQQKSTIW
+644 VSANAQQKSTIW

-1310 RFIEVGPGGGLTSLI
+1310 RFIEVGPGSGLTSLI

-1814 LVRGPHR
+1814 LVRGPHP

>member
-1 MQYTSGSTAN
+1 
-11 PRGVVLSM
+11 
-19 RNVTENVDQ
+19 
-28 IIRNYFRHEGG
+28 
-39 APRLPS
+39 
-45 SVVSWLPL
+45 
-53 YHDMGLMVGL
+53 
-63 FIPLFVGCPVILTSP
+63 
-78 EAFIRK
+78 
-84 PARWMQLLAKHQAPF
+84 
-99 SAAPNFAFDL
+99 
-109 AVAKTSEE
+109 
-117 DMAGLDLG
+117 
-125 HVNTII
+125 
-131 NGAEQVQ
+131 
-138 PNTITKFLR
+138 
-147 RFRPYNLMPAAVKPS
+147 
-162 YGMAEAVVYLATT
+162 
-175 KAGSPPTST
+175 
-184 EFDAD
+184 
-189 SLARGHA
+189 
-196 ELSTF
+196 
-201 ETERATRL
+201 
-209 IRYHSDDKEPLLR
+209 
-222 IVDPDSNIELGP
+222 
-234 GRIGEIWIHG
+234 
-244 KNVSTGYH
+244 
-252 NADDALNRDK
+252 
-262 FQASIREASAGTPRS
+262 
-277 PWLRTG
+277 
-283 DLGFIVGDEFYI
+283 
-295 VGRMKDLI
+295 
-303 IQDGVNHYPD
+303 
-313 DIETTVKEFTGG
+313 
-325 RVAAFSVSDDG
+325 
-336 VEHLVI
+336 
-342 AAEVRTEHGPDKV
+342 
-355 TIMDFSTIKR
+355 
-365 LVVSALSKLHGLH
+365 
-378 VTDFLLVPPG
+378 
-388 ALPKTTS
+388 
-395 GKISRAACAKQY
+395 
-407 GANKLQ
+407 
-413 RSSNVPMTDGSVTA
+413 MTDGSVTA

-1148 HVAGALCLP
+1148 HVAGALCLL

-1814 LVRGPHR
+1814 LVRGPHP

>member
-1 MQYTSGSTAN
+1 MVS
-11 PRGVVLSM
+11 RVLVHAY
-19 RNVTENVDQ
+19 RV
-28 IIRNYFRHEGG
+28 
-39 APRLPS
+39 S
-45 SVVSWLPL
+45 S
-53 YHDMGLMVGL
+53 
-63 FIPLFVGCPVILTSP
+63 
-78 EAFIRK
+78 
-84 PARWMQLLAKHQAPF
+84 
-99 SAAPNFAFDL
+99 
-109 AVAKTSEE
+109 
-117 DMAGLDLG
+117 
-125 HVNTII
+125 
-131 NGAEQVQ
+131 
-138 PNTITKFLR
+138 
-147 RFRPYNLMPAAVKPS
+147 
-162 YGMAEAVVYLATT
+162 
-175 KAGSPPTST
+175 
-184 EFDAD
+184 
-189 SLARGHA
+189 
-196 ELSTF
+196 
-201 ETERATRL
+201 
-209 IRYHSDDKEPLLR
+209 
-222 IVDPDSNIELGP
+222 
-234 GRIGEIWIHG
+234 
-244 KNVSTGYH
+244 
-252 NADDALNRDK
+252 
-262 FQASIREASAGTPRS
+262 
-277 PWLRTG
+277 
-283 DLGFIVGDEFYI
+283 
-295 VGRMKDLI
+295 
-303 IQDGVNHYPD
+303 
-313 DIETTVKEFTGG
+313 
-325 RVAAFSVSDDG
+325 
-336 VEHLVI
+336 
-342 AAEVRTEHGPDKV
+342 
-355 TIMDFSTIKR
+355 
-365 LVVSALSKLHGLH
+365 
-378 VTDFLLVPPG
+378 
-388 ALPKTTS
+388 
-395 GKISRAACAKQY
+395 
-407 GANKLQ
+407 
-413 RSSNVPMTDGSVTA
+413 
-427 DKLQKWFREYLSTH
+427 
-441 IECHP
+441 

-474 RFGFC
+474 GFGFC

-1814 LVRGPHR
+1814 LVRGPHP

>member
-1 MQYTSGSTAN
+1 
-11 PRGVVLSM
+11 
-19 RNVTENVDQ
+19 
-28 IIRNYFRHEGG
+28 
-39 APRLPS
+39 
-45 SVVSWLPL
+45 
-53 YHDMGLMVGL
+53 
-63 FIPLFVGCPVILTSP
+63 
-78 EAFIRK
+78 
-84 PARWMQLLAKHQAPF
+84 
-99 SAAPNFAFDL
+99 
-109 AVAKTSEE
+109 
-117 DMAGLDLG
+117 
-125 HVNTII
+125 
-131 NGAEQVQ
+131 
-138 PNTITKFLR
+138 
-147 RFRPYNLMPAAVKPS
+147 
-162 YGMAEAVVYLATT
+162 
-175 KAGSPPTST
+175 
-184 EFDAD
+184 
-189 SLARGHA
+189 
-196 ELSTF
+196 
-201 ETERATRL
+201 
-209 IRYHSDDKEPLLR
+209 
-222 IVDPDSNIELGP
+222 
-234 GRIGEIWIHG
+234 
-244 KNVSTGYH
+244 
-252 NADDALNRDK
+252 
-262 FQASIREASAGTPRS
+262 
-277 PWLRTG
+277 
-283 DLGFIVGDEFYI
+283 
-295 VGRMKDLI
+295 
-303 IQDGVNHYPD
+303 
-313 DIETTVKEFTGG
+313 
-325 RVAAFSVSDDG
+325 
-336 VEHLVI
+336 
-342 AAEVRTEHGPDKV
+342 
-355 TIMDFSTIKR
+355 
-365 LVVSALSKLHGLH
+365 
-378 VTDFLLVPPG
+378 
-388 ALPKTTS
+388 
-395 GKISRAACAKQY
+395 
-407 GANKLQ
+407 
-413 RSSNVPMTDGSVTA
+413 MTDGSVTA

-1325 EASLADAQIVSVPT
+1325 ETSLADAQIVSVPT

-1814 LVRGPHR
+1814 LVRGPHP

>member
-1 MQYTSGSTAN
+1 
-11 PRGVVLSM
+11 
-19 RNVTENVDQ
+19 
-28 IIRNYFRHEGG
+28 
-39 APRLPS
+39 
-45 SVVSWLPL
+45 
-53 YHDMGLMVGL
+53 
-63 FIPLFVGCPVILTSP
+63 
-78 EAFIRK
+78 
-84 PARWMQLLAKHQAPF
+84 
-99 SAAPNFAFDL
+99 
-109 AVAKTSEE
+109 
-117 DMAGLDLG
+117 
-125 HVNTII
+125 
-131 NGAEQVQ
+131 
-138 PNTITKFLR
+138 
-147 RFRPYNLMPAAVKPS
+147 
-162 YGMAEAVVYLATT
+162 
-175 KAGSPPTST
+175 
-184 EFDAD
+184 
-189 SLARGHA
+189 
-196 ELSTF
+196 
-201 ETERATRL
+201 
-209 IRYHSDDKEPLLR
+209 
-222 IVDPDSNIELGP
+222 
-234 GRIGEIWIHG
+234 
-244 KNVSTGYH
+244 
-252 NADDALNRDK
+252 
-262 FQASIREASAGTPRS
+262 
-277 PWLRTG
+277 
-283 DLGFIVGDEFYI
+283 
-295 VGRMKDLI
+295 
-303 IQDGVNHYPD
+303 
-313 DIETTVKEFTGG
+313 
-325 RVAAFSVSDDG
+325 
-336 VEHLVI
+336 
-342 AAEVRTEHGPDKV
+342 
-355 TIMDFSTIKR
+355 
-365 LVVSALSKLHGLH
+365 
-378 VTDFLLVPPG
+378 
-388 ALPKTTS
+388 
-395 GKISRAACAKQY
+395 
-407 GANKLQ
+407 
-413 RSSNVPMTDGSVTA
+413 MTDGSVTA
-427 DKLQKWFREYLSTH
+427 DKLQKWFREYVSTH

-1740 QAWEPGRSMAPV
+1740 QAWEPGRSMDPV

-1814 LVRGPHR
+1814 LVRGPHP

>member
-1 MQYTSGSTAN
+1 
-11 PRGVVLSM
+11 
-19 RNVTENVDQ
+19 
-28 IIRNYFRHEGG
+28 
-39 APRLPS
+39 
-45 SVVSWLPL
+45 
-53 YHDMGLMVGL
+53 
-63 FIPLFVGCPVILTSP
+63 
-78 EAFIRK
+78 
-84 PARWMQLLAKHQAPF
+84 
-99 SAAPNFAFDL
+99 
-109 AVAKTSEE
+109 
-117 DMAGLDLG
+117 
-125 HVNTII
+125 
-131 NGAEQVQ
+131 
-138 PNTITKFLR
+138 
-147 RFRPYNLMPAAVKPS
+147 
-162 YGMAEAVVYLATT
+162 
-175 KAGSPPTST
+175 
-184 EFDAD
+184 
-189 SLARGHA
+189 
-196 ELSTF
+196 
-201 ETERATRL
+201 
-209 IRYHSDDKEPLLR
+209 
-222 IVDPDSNIELGP
+222 
-234 GRIGEIWIHG
+234 
-244 KNVSTGYH
+244 
-252 NADDALNRDK
+252 
-262 FQASIREASAGTPRS
+262 
-277 PWLRTG
+277 
-283 DLGFIVGDEFYI
+283 
-295 VGRMKDLI
+295 
-303 IQDGVNHYPD
+303 
-313 DIETTVKEFTGG
+313 
-325 RVAAFSVSDDG
+325 
-336 VEHLVI
+336 
-342 AAEVRTEHGPDKV
+342 
-355 TIMDFSTIKR
+355 
-365 LVVSALSKLHGLH
+365 
-378 VTDFLLVPPG
+378 
-388 ALPKTTS
+388 
-395 GKISRAACAKQY
+395 
-407 GANKLQ
+407 
-413 RSSNVPMTDGSVTA
+413 MTDGSVTA

-1047 GKTAFVFAGQGSQW
+1047 SKTAFVFAGQGSQW

-1125 LLMSWGVR
+1125 LVMSWGVR

-1528 DALTDLFLQA
+1528 DALTDVFLQA

-1814 LVRGPHR
+1814 LVRGPHP

>member
-1 MQYTSGSTAN
+1 
-11 PRGVVLSM
+11 
-19 RNVTENVDQ
+19 
-28 IIRNYFRHEGG
+28 
-39 APRLPS
+39 
-45 SVVSWLPL
+45 
-53 YHDMGLMVGL
+53 
-63 FIPLFVGCPVILTSP
+63 
-78 EAFIRK
+78 
-84 PARWMQLLAKHQAPF
+84 
-99 SAAPNFAFDL
+99 
-109 AVAKTSEE
+109 
-117 DMAGLDLG
+117 
-125 HVNTII
+125 
-131 NGAEQVQ
+131 
-138 PNTITKFLR
+138 
-147 RFRPYNLMPAAVKPS
+147 
-162 YGMAEAVVYLATT
+162 
-175 KAGSPPTST
+175 
-184 EFDAD
+184 
-189 SLARGHA
+189 
-196 ELSTF
+196 
-201 ETERATRL
+201 
-209 IRYHSDDKEPLLR
+209 
-222 IVDPDSNIELGP
+222 
-234 GRIGEIWIHG
+234 
-244 KNVSTGYH
+244 
-252 NADDALNRDK
+252 
-262 FQASIREASAGTPRS
+262 
-277 PWLRTG
+277 
-283 DLGFIVGDEFYI
+283 
-295 VGRMKDLI
+295 
-303 IQDGVNHYPD
+303 
-313 DIETTVKEFTGG
+313 
-325 RVAAFSVSDDG
+325 
-336 VEHLVI
+336 
-342 AAEVRTEHGPDKV
+342 
-355 TIMDFSTIKR
+355 
-365 LVVSALSKLHGLH
+365 
-378 VTDFLLVPPG
+378 
-388 ALPKTTS
+388 
-395 GKISRAACAKQY
+395 
-407 GANKLQ
+407 
-413 RSSNVPMTDGSVTA
+413 MTDGSVTA

-803 NACKSARVDPLE
+803 NTCKSARVDPLE

-1814 LVRGPHR
+1814 LVRGPHP

>member
-1 MQYTSGSTAN
+1 
-11 PRGVVLSM
+11 
-19 RNVTENVDQ
+19 
-28 IIRNYFRHEGG
+28 
-39 APRLPS
+39 
-45 SVVSWLPL
+45 
-53 YHDMGLMVGL
+53 
-63 FIPLFVGCPVILTSP
+63 
-78 EAFIRK
+78 
-84 PARWMQLLAKHQAPF
+84 
-99 SAAPNFAFDL
+99 
-109 AVAKTSEE
+109 
-117 DMAGLDLG
+117 
-125 HVNTII
+125 
-131 NGAEQVQ
+131 
-138 PNTITKFLR
+138 
-147 RFRPYNLMPAAVKPS
+147 
-162 YGMAEAVVYLATT
+162 
-175 KAGSPPTST
+175 
-184 EFDAD
+184 
-189 SLARGHA
+189 
-196 ELSTF
+196 
-201 ETERATRL
+201 
-209 IRYHSDDKEPLLR
+209 
-222 IVDPDSNIELGP
+222 
-234 GRIGEIWIHG
+234 
-244 KNVSTGYH
+244 
-252 NADDALNRDK
+252 
-262 FQASIREASAGTPRS
+262 
-277 PWLRTG
+277 
-283 DLGFIVGDEFYI
+283 
-295 VGRMKDLI
+295 
-303 IQDGVNHYPD
+303 
-313 DIETTVKEFTGG
+313 
-325 RVAAFSVSDDG
+325 
-336 VEHLVI
+336 
-342 AAEVRTEHGPDKV
+342 
-355 TIMDFSTIKR
+355 
-365 LVVSALSKLHGLH
+365 
-378 VTDFLLVPPG
+378 
-388 ALPKTTS
+388 
-395 GKISRAACAKQY
+395 
-407 GANKLQ
+407 
-413 RSSNVPMTDGSVTA
+413 MTDGSVTA
-427 DKLQKWFREYLSTH
+427 DKLQKWFREYVSTH

-495 DSLLNQRSADSL
+495 DSLLDQRSADSL

-911 EWPVVAGRPR
+911 KWPVVAGRPR

-1814 LVRGPHR
+1814 LVRGPHP

>member
-1 MQYTSGSTAN
+1 
-11 PRGVVLSM
+11 
-19 RNVTENVDQ
+19 
-28 IIRNYFRHEGG
+28 
-39 APRLPS
+39 
-45 SVVSWLPL
+45 
-53 YHDMGLMVGL
+53 
-63 FIPLFVGCPVILTSP
+63 
-78 EAFIRK
+78 
-84 PARWMQLLAKHQAPF
+84 
-99 SAAPNFAFDL
+99 
-109 AVAKTSEE
+109 
-117 DMAGLDLG
+117 
-125 HVNTII
+125 
-131 NGAEQVQ
+131 
-138 PNTITKFLR
+138 
-147 RFRPYNLMPAAVKPS
+147 
-162 YGMAEAVVYLATT
+162 
-175 KAGSPPTST
+175 
-184 EFDAD
+184 
-189 SLARGHA
+189 
-196 ELSTF
+196 
-201 ETERATRL
+201 
-209 IRYHSDDKEPLLR
+209 
-222 IVDPDSNIELGP
+222 
-234 GRIGEIWIHG
+234 
-244 KNVSTGYH
+244 
-252 NADDALNRDK
+252 
-262 FQASIREASAGTPRS
+262 
-277 PWLRTG
+277 
-283 DLGFIVGDEFYI
+283 
-295 VGRMKDLI
+295 
-303 IQDGVNHYPD
+303 
-313 DIETTVKEFTGG
+313 
-325 RVAAFSVSDDG
+325 
-336 VEHLVI
+336 
-342 AAEVRTEHGPDKV
+342 
-355 TIMDFSTIKR
+355 
-365 LVVSALSKLHGLH
+365 
-378 VTDFLLVPPG
+378 
-388 ALPKTTS
+388 
-395 GKISRAACAKQY
+395 
-407 GANKLQ
+407 
-413 RSSNVPMTDGSVTA
+413 
-427 DKLQKWFREYLSTH
+427 
-441 IECHP
+441 
-446 NEVSLDVPIRDLGL
+446 
-460 KSIDV
+460 
-465 LAIPGDLGD
+465 
-474 RFGFC
+474 
-479 IPDLAVW
+479 
-486 DNPSANDLI
+486 
-495 DSLLNQRSADSL
+495 
-507 RESHGHADRNTQGR
+507 
-521 GSINEP
+521 
-527 VAVIGVGCRFPGDID
+527 
-542 GPERLWDF
+542 
-550 LTEKK
+550 
-555 CAITAYPDRGF
+555 
-566 TNAGTFAESGG
+566 
-577 FLKDVAGF
+577 
-585 DNRFFDIPPDEAL
+585 
-598 RMDPQQ
+598 MDPQQ

>member
-1 MQYTSGSTAN
+1 
-11 PRGVVLSM
+11 
-19 RNVTENVDQ
+19 
-28 IIRNYFRHEGG
+28 
-39 APRLPS
+39 
-45 SVVSWLPL
+45 
-53 YHDMGLMVGL
+53 
-63 FIPLFVGCPVILTSP
+63 
-78 EAFIRK
+78 
-84 PARWMQLLAKHQAPF
+84 
-99 SAAPNFAFDL
+99 
-109 AVAKTSEE
+109 
-117 DMAGLDLG
+117 
-125 HVNTII
+125 
-131 NGAEQVQ
+131 
-138 PNTITKFLR
+138 
-147 RFRPYNLMPAAVKPS
+147 
-162 YGMAEAVVYLATT
+162 
-175 KAGSPPTST
+175 
-184 EFDAD
+184 
-189 SLARGHA
+189 
-196 ELSTF
+196 
-201 ETERATRL
+201 
-209 IRYHSDDKEPLLR
+209 
-222 IVDPDSNIELGP
+222 
-234 GRIGEIWIHG
+234 
-244 KNVSTGYH
+244 
-252 NADDALNRDK
+252 
-262 FQASIREASAGTPRS
+262 
-277 PWLRTG
+277 
-283 DLGFIVGDEFYI
+283 
-295 VGRMKDLI
+295 
-303 IQDGVNHYPD
+303 
-313 DIETTVKEFTGG
+313 
-325 RVAAFSVSDDG
+325 
-336 VEHLVI
+336 
-342 AAEVRTEHGPDKV
+342 
-355 TIMDFSTIKR
+355 
-365 LVVSALSKLHGLH
+365 
-378 VTDFLLVPPG
+378 
-388 ALPKTTS
+388 
-395 GKISRAACAKQY
+395 
-407 GANKLQ
+407 
-413 RSSNVPMTDGSVTA
+413 MTDGSVTA
-427 DKLQKWFREYLSTH
+427 DKLQKWFREYVSTH

-623 SLRLSRTGVF
+623 SLRLSRMGVF

-1814 LVRGPHR
+1814 LVRGPHP

>member
-1 MQYTSGSTAN
+1 
-11 PRGVVLSM
+11 
-19 RNVTENVDQ
+19 
-28 IIRNYFRHEGG
+28 
-39 APRLPS
+39 
-45 SVVSWLPL
+45 
-53 YHDMGLMVGL
+53 
-63 FIPLFVGCPVILTSP
+63 
-78 EAFIRK
+78 
-84 PARWMQLLAKHQAPF
+84 
-99 SAAPNFAFDL
+99 
-109 AVAKTSEE
+109 
-117 DMAGLDLG
+117 
-125 HVNTII
+125 
-131 NGAEQVQ
+131 
-138 PNTITKFLR
+138 
-147 RFRPYNLMPAAVKPS
+147 
-162 YGMAEAVVYLATT
+162 
-175 KAGSPPTST
+175 
-184 EFDAD
+184 
-189 SLARGHA
+189 
-196 ELSTF
+196 
-201 ETERATRL
+201 
-209 IRYHSDDKEPLLR
+209 
-222 IVDPDSNIELGP
+222 
-234 GRIGEIWIHG
+234 
-244 KNVSTGYH
+244 
-252 NADDALNRDK
+252 
-262 FQASIREASAGTPRS
+262 
-277 PWLRTG
+277 
-283 DLGFIVGDEFYI
+283 
-295 VGRMKDLI
+295 
-303 IQDGVNHYPD
+303 
-313 DIETTVKEFTGG
+313 
-325 RVAAFSVSDDG
+325 
-336 VEHLVI
+336 
-342 AAEVRTEHGPDKV
+342 
-355 TIMDFSTIKR
+355 
-365 LVVSALSKLHGLH
+365 
-378 VTDFLLVPPG
+378 
-388 ALPKTTS
+388 
-395 GKISRAACAKQY
+395 
-407 GANKLQ
+407 
-413 RSSNVPMTDGSVTA
+413 MTDGSVTA
-427 DKLQKWFREYLSTH
+427 DKLQKWFREYVSTH

-1339 LRKDRPEPVS
+1339 LRKDRREPVS

-1814 LVRGPHR
+1814 LVRGPHP

>member
-1 MQYTSGSTAN
+1 
-11 PRGVVLSM
+11 
-19 RNVTENVDQ
+19 
-28 IIRNYFRHEGG
+28 
-39 APRLPS
+39 
-45 SVVSWLPL
+45 
-53 YHDMGLMVGL
+53 
-63 FIPLFVGCPVILTSP
+63 
-78 EAFIRK
+78 
-84 PARWMQLLAKHQAPF
+84 
-99 SAAPNFAFDL
+99 
-109 AVAKTSEE
+109 
-117 DMAGLDLG
+117 
-125 HVNTII
+125 
-131 NGAEQVQ
+131 
-138 PNTITKFLR
+138 
-147 RFRPYNLMPAAVKPS
+147 
-162 YGMAEAVVYLATT
+162 
-175 KAGSPPTST
+175 
-184 EFDAD
+184 
-189 SLARGHA
+189 
-196 ELSTF
+196 
-201 ETERATRL
+201 
-209 IRYHSDDKEPLLR
+209 
-222 IVDPDSNIELGP
+222 
-234 GRIGEIWIHG
+234 
-244 KNVSTGYH
+244 
-252 NADDALNRDK
+252 
-262 FQASIREASAGTPRS
+262 
-277 PWLRTG
+277 
-283 DLGFIVGDEFYI
+283 
-295 VGRMKDLI
+295 
-303 IQDGVNHYPD
+303 
-313 DIETTVKEFTGG
+313 
-325 RVAAFSVSDDG
+325 
-336 VEHLVI
+336 
-342 AAEVRTEHGPDKV
+342 
-355 TIMDFSTIKR
+355 
-365 LVVSALSKLHGLH
+365 
-378 VTDFLLVPPG
+378 
-388 ALPKTTS
+388 
-395 GKISRAACAKQY
+395 
-407 GANKLQ
+407 
-413 RSSNVPMTDGSVTA
+413 MTDGSVTA

-1218 AIADRLR
+1218 ATADRLR

-1814 LVRGPHR
+1814 LVRGPHP

>member
-1 MQYTSGSTAN
+1 
-11 PRGVVLSM
+11 
-19 RNVTENVDQ
+19 
-28 IIRNYFRHEGG
+28 
-39 APRLPS
+39 
-45 SVVSWLPL
+45 
-53 YHDMGLMVGL
+53 
-63 FIPLFVGCPVILTSP
+63 
-78 EAFIRK
+78 
-84 PARWMQLLAKHQAPF
+84 
-99 SAAPNFAFDL
+99 
-109 AVAKTSEE
+109 
-117 DMAGLDLG
+117 
-125 HVNTII
+125 
-131 NGAEQVQ
+131 
-138 PNTITKFLR
+138 
-147 RFRPYNLMPAAVKPS
+147 
-162 YGMAEAVVYLATT
+162 
-175 KAGSPPTST
+175 
-184 EFDAD
+184 
-189 SLARGHA
+189 
-196 ELSTF
+196 
-201 ETERATRL
+201 
-209 IRYHSDDKEPLLR
+209 
-222 IVDPDSNIELGP
+222 
-234 GRIGEIWIHG
+234 
-244 KNVSTGYH
+244 
-252 NADDALNRDK
+252 
-262 FQASIREASAGTPRS
+262 
-277 PWLRTG
+277 
-283 DLGFIVGDEFYI
+283 
-295 VGRMKDLI
+295 
-303 IQDGVNHYPD
+303 
-313 DIETTVKEFTGG
+313 
-325 RVAAFSVSDDG
+325 
-336 VEHLVI
+336 
-342 AAEVRTEHGPDKV
+342 
-355 TIMDFSTIKR
+355 
-365 LVVSALSKLHGLH
+365 
-378 VTDFLLVPPG
+378 
-388 ALPKTTS
+388 
-395 GKISRAACAKQY
+395 
-407 GANKLQ
+407 
-413 RSSNVPMTDGSVTA
+413 MTDGSVTA
-427 DKLQKWFREYLSTH
+427 DKLQKWFREYVSTH

-676 QGPSIVIDTACSS
+676 QGPPIVIDTACSS

-1113 PALFAVEVALYR
+1113 PALFVVEVALYR

-1814 LVRGPHR
+1814 LVRGPHP

>member
-1 MQYTSGSTAN
+1 
-11 PRGVVLSM
+11 
-19 RNVTENVDQ
+19 
-28 IIRNYFRHEGG
+28 
-39 APRLPS
+39 
-45 SVVSWLPL
+45 
-53 YHDMGLMVGL
+53 
-63 FIPLFVGCPVILTSP
+63 
-78 EAFIRK
+78 
-84 PARWMQLLAKHQAPF
+84 
-99 SAAPNFAFDL
+99 
-109 AVAKTSEE
+109 
-117 DMAGLDLG
+117 
-125 HVNTII
+125 
-131 NGAEQVQ
+131 
-138 PNTITKFLR
+138 
-147 RFRPYNLMPAAVKPS
+147 
-162 YGMAEAVVYLATT
+162 
-175 KAGSPPTST
+175 
-184 EFDAD
+184 
-189 SLARGHA
+189 
-196 ELSTF
+196 
-201 ETERATRL
+201 
-209 IRYHSDDKEPLLR
+209 
-222 IVDPDSNIELGP
+222 
-234 GRIGEIWIHG
+234 
-244 KNVSTGYH
+244 
-252 NADDALNRDK
+252 
-262 FQASIREASAGTPRS
+262 
-277 PWLRTG
+277 
-283 DLGFIVGDEFYI
+283 
-295 VGRMKDLI
+295 
-303 IQDGVNHYPD
+303 
-313 DIETTVKEFTGG
+313 
-325 RVAAFSVSDDG
+325 
-336 VEHLVI
+336 
-342 AAEVRTEHGPDKV
+342 
-355 TIMDFSTIKR
+355 
-365 LVVSALSKLHGLH
+365 
-378 VTDFLLVPPG
+378 
-388 ALPKTTS
+388 
-395 GKISRAACAKQY
+395 
-407 GANKLQ
+407 
-413 RSSNVPMTDGSVTA
+413 MTDGSVTA
-427 DKLQKWFREYLSTH
+427 DKLQKWFREYVSTH

-1680 GVALIDTYLPSQ
+1680 GVALIDTHLPSQ

-1814 LVRGPHR
+1814 LVRGPHP

>member
-1 MQYTSGSTAN
+1 
-11 PRGVVLSM
+11 
-19 RNVTENVDQ
+19 
-28 IIRNYFRHEGG
+28 
-39 APRLPS
+39 
-45 SVVSWLPL
+45 
-53 YHDMGLMVGL
+53 
-63 FIPLFVGCPVILTSP
+63 
-78 EAFIRK
+78 
-84 PARWMQLLAKHQAPF
+84 
-99 SAAPNFAFDL
+99 
-109 AVAKTSEE
+109 
-117 DMAGLDLG
+117 
-125 HVNTII
+125 
-131 NGAEQVQ
+131 
-138 PNTITKFLR
+138 
-147 RFRPYNLMPAAVKPS
+147 
-162 YGMAEAVVYLATT
+162 
-175 KAGSPPTST
+175 
-184 EFDAD
+184 
-189 SLARGHA
+189 
-196 ELSTF
+196 
-201 ETERATRL
+201 
-209 IRYHSDDKEPLLR
+209 
-222 IVDPDSNIELGP
+222 
-234 GRIGEIWIHG
+234 
-244 KNVSTGYH
+244 
-252 NADDALNRDK
+252 
-262 FQASIREASAGTPRS
+262 
-277 PWLRTG
+277 
-283 DLGFIVGDEFYI
+283 
-295 VGRMKDLI
+295 
-303 IQDGVNHYPD
+303 
-313 DIETTVKEFTGG
+313 
-325 RVAAFSVSDDG
+325 
-336 VEHLVI
+336 
-342 AAEVRTEHGPDKV
+342 
-355 TIMDFSTIKR
+355 
-365 LVVSALSKLHGLH
+365 
-378 VTDFLLVPPG
+378 
-388 ALPKTTS
+388 
-395 GKISRAACAKQY
+395 
-407 GANKLQ
+407 
-413 RSSNVPMTDGSVTA
+413 MTDGSVTA

-944 VGADTVSGRADVGG
+944 VGADTVSGRAHVGG

-1814 LVRGPHR
+1814 LVRGPHP

>member
-1 MQYTSGSTAN
+1 
-11 PRGVVLSM
+11 
-19 RNVTENVDQ
+19 
-28 IIRNYFRHEGG
+28 
-39 APRLPS
+39 
-45 SVVSWLPL
+45 
-53 YHDMGLMVGL
+53 
-63 FIPLFVGCPVILTSP
+63 
-78 EAFIRK
+78 
-84 PARWMQLLAKHQAPF
+84 
-99 SAAPNFAFDL
+99 
-109 AVAKTSEE
+109 
-117 DMAGLDLG
+117 
-125 HVNTII
+125 
-131 NGAEQVQ
+131 
-138 PNTITKFLR
+138 
-147 RFRPYNLMPAAVKPS
+147 
-162 YGMAEAVVYLATT
+162 
-175 KAGSPPTST
+175 
-184 EFDAD
+184 
-189 SLARGHA
+189 
-196 ELSTF
+196 
-201 ETERATRL
+201 
-209 IRYHSDDKEPLLR
+209 
-222 IVDPDSNIELGP
+222 
-234 GRIGEIWIHG
+234 
-244 KNVSTGYH
+244 
-252 NADDALNRDK
+252 
-262 FQASIREASAGTPRS
+262 
-277 PWLRTG
+277 
-283 DLGFIVGDEFYI
+283 
-295 VGRMKDLI
+295 
-303 IQDGVNHYPD
+303 
-313 DIETTVKEFTGG
+313 
-325 RVAAFSVSDDG
+325 
-336 VEHLVI
+336 
-342 AAEVRTEHGPDKV
+342 
-355 TIMDFSTIKR
+355 
-365 LVVSALSKLHGLH
+365 
-378 VTDFLLVPPG
+378 
-388 ALPKTTS
+388 
-395 GKISRAACAKQY
+395 
-407 GANKLQ
+407 
-413 RSSNVPMTDGSVTA
+413 MTDGSVTA

-1125 LLMSWGVR
+1125 LVMSWGVR

-1166 GRLMQALPA
+1166 GRLMPALPA

-1528 DALTDLFLQA
+1528 DALTDVFLQA

-1814 LVRGPHR
+1814 LVRGPHP

>member
-1 MQYTSGSTAN
+1 MVS
-11 PRGVVLSM
+11 RVLVHAY
-19 RNVTENVDQ
+19 RV
-28 IIRNYFRHEGG
+28 
-39 APRLPS
+39 S
-45 SVVSWLPL
+45 S
-53 YHDMGLMVGL
+53 
-63 FIPLFVGCPVILTSP
+63 
-78 EAFIRK
+78 
-84 PARWMQLLAKHQAPF
+84 
-99 SAAPNFAFDL
+99 
-109 AVAKTSEE
+109 
-117 DMAGLDLG
+117 
-125 HVNTII
+125 
-131 NGAEQVQ
+131 
-138 PNTITKFLR
+138 
-147 RFRPYNLMPAAVKPS
+147 
-162 YGMAEAVVYLATT
+162 
-175 KAGSPPTST
+175 
-184 EFDAD
+184 
-189 SLARGHA
+189 
-196 ELSTF
+196 
-201 ETERATRL
+201 
-209 IRYHSDDKEPLLR
+209 
-222 IVDPDSNIELGP
+222 
-234 GRIGEIWIHG
+234 
-244 KNVSTGYH
+244 
-252 NADDALNRDK
+252 
-262 FQASIREASAGTPRS
+262 
-277 PWLRTG
+277 
-283 DLGFIVGDEFYI
+283 
-295 VGRMKDLI
+295 
-303 IQDGVNHYPD
+303 
-313 DIETTVKEFTGG
+313 
-325 RVAAFSVSDDG
+325 
-336 VEHLVI
+336 
-342 AAEVRTEHGPDKV
+342 
-355 TIMDFSTIKR
+355 
-365 LVVSALSKLHGLH
+365 
-378 VTDFLLVPPG
+378 
-388 ALPKTTS
+388 
-395 GKISRAACAKQY
+395 
-407 GANKLQ
+407 
-413 RSSNVPMTDGSVTA
+413 
-427 DKLQKWFREYLSTH
+427 
-441 IECHP
+441 

-486 DNPSANDLI
+486 DNPNANDLI

-1814 LVRGPHR
+1814 LVRGPHP

>member
-1 MQYTSGSTAN
+1 
-11 PRGVVLSM
+11 
-19 RNVTENVDQ
+19 
-28 IIRNYFRHEGG
+28 
-39 APRLPS
+39 
-45 SVVSWLPL
+45 
-53 YHDMGLMVGL
+53 
-63 FIPLFVGCPVILTSP
+63 
-78 EAFIRK
+78 
-84 PARWMQLLAKHQAPF
+84 
-99 SAAPNFAFDL
+99 
-109 AVAKTSEE
+109 
-117 DMAGLDLG
+117 
-125 HVNTII
+125 
-131 NGAEQVQ
+131 
-138 PNTITKFLR
+138 
-147 RFRPYNLMPAAVKPS
+147 
-162 YGMAEAVVYLATT
+162 
-175 KAGSPPTST
+175 
-184 EFDAD
+184 
-189 SLARGHA
+189 
-196 ELSTF
+196 
-201 ETERATRL
+201 
-209 IRYHSDDKEPLLR
+209 
-222 IVDPDSNIELGP
+222 
-234 GRIGEIWIHG
+234 
-244 KNVSTGYH
+244 
-252 NADDALNRDK
+252 
-262 FQASIREASAGTPRS
+262 
-277 PWLRTG
+277 
-283 DLGFIVGDEFYI
+283 
-295 VGRMKDLI
+295 
-303 IQDGVNHYPD
+303 
-313 DIETTVKEFTGG
+313 
-325 RVAAFSVSDDG
+325 
-336 VEHLVI
+336 
-342 AAEVRTEHGPDKV
+342 
-355 TIMDFSTIKR
+355 
-365 LVVSALSKLHGLH
+365 
-378 VTDFLLVPPG
+378 
-388 ALPKTTS
+388 
-395 GKISRAACAKQY
+395 
-407 GANKLQ
+407 
-413 RSSNVPMTDGSVTA
+413 MTDGSVTA
-427 DKLQKWFREYLSTH
+427 DKLQKWFREYVSTH

-1776 TAAAEAAYSVAEVPG
+1776 TAAAAEAAYSVAEVPG

-1814 LVRGPHR
+1814 LVRGPHP